1 MSGVQVPRALAE
13 KLGADGTQAMSA
25 MLDSVQ
31 AEWTEDVLTLAG
43 ERFERTLGVEI
54 SRLRVDV
61 AREISDLR
69 QEIGRYVCDVRQ
81 DVGTARVELF
91 KWSFLFWIGQLAAM
105 AGLLAFMLRPGA

>member
-1 MSGVQVPRALAE
+1 
-13 KLGADGTQAMSA
+13 
-25 MLDSVQ
+25 
-31 AEWTEDVLTLAG
+31 
-43 ERFERTLGVEI
+43 
-54 SRLRVDV
+54 
-61 AREISDLR
+61 LR